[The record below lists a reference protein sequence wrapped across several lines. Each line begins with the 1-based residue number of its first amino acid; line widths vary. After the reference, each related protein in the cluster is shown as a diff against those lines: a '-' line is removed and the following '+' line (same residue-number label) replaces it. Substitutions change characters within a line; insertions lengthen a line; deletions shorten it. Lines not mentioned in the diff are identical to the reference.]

1 MNRRSEESRS
11 AVDLTKFTATC
22 SRALPLA
29 LGLLACSASA
39 APRIAALDF
48 AVIGLD
54 QNLGSFYAEHLSV
67 RLEARNLRV
76 VTQRDIATVLSLERQ
91 KQLLGCA
98 DDSSSCMAEL
108 AGALGVDAIAT
119 GQVAKVGKSF
129 QVNLRILSSRDASAL
144 FVFSKLVKS
153 EEDLLEALNEA
164 GEQIVEKLAPGEDTT
179 AVATAPPAEL
189 EAPGPR
195 SSVRAGPWIVVG
207 LGGAAAVVGAV
218 LLGRAAAANAKLSG
232 APSADFTPAM
242 ADQLARSA
250 SVEQWIGIATLAVG
264 VAAVAGGLAWHFLA
278 GDDAQVSVAPAGPGV
293 LVEVR
298 F

>member
-1 MNRRSEESRS
+1 M
-11 AVDLTKFTATC
+11 LPGL
-22 SRALPLA
+22 ALPL
-29 LGLLACSASA
+29 LLTVATSAPA

-48 AVIGLD
+48 TVIGLD

-67 RLEARNLRV
+67 RLEAQGLHV

-98 DDSSSCMAEL
+98 DDASSCMAEL

-153 EEDLLEALNEA
+153 EEELVEALNEA
-164 GEQIVEKLAPGEDTT
+164 GERIVEKLAPGQGG
-179 AVATAPPAEL
+179 AAIATSVPAEV
-189 EAPGPR
+189 EAPGSR
-195 SSVRAGPWIVVG
+195 SPVRAGPWIVAG
-207 LGGAAAVVGAV
+207 LGGAAAVVGGV
-218 LLGRAAAANAKLSG
+218 LLGRAAGANAKLSG
-232 APSADFTPAM
+232 APSSDFTPAM

-250 SVEQWIGIATLAVG
+250 SVEQWIGVACVAVG

>member
-1 MNRRSEESRS
+1 MPVTRG
-11 AVDLTKFTATC
+11 
-22 SRALPLA
+22 P
-29 LGLLACSASA
+29 GLLVAKGPAVVGLLLFATSAMAS
-39 APRIAALDF
+39 PRIAALDF

-67 RLEARNLRV
+67 RLEARKLRV

-98 DDSSSCMAEL
+98 DDSTSCMAEL

-153 EEDLLEALNEA
+153 EEELLEALNEA
-164 GEQIVEKLAPGEDTT
+164 GDQIIEKLAPGEDN
-179 AVATAPPAEL
+179 AVVTSPPSAEV

-207 LGGAAAVVGAV
+207 LGGAAAVVGGV
-218 LLGRAAAANAKLSG
+218 LLGRAGAANAKLGG
-232 APSADFTPAM
+232 APTADFTPAM
-242 ADQLARSA
+242 ADELARSA
-250 SVEQWIGIATLAVG
+250 SVEQWIGIACLAVG

-278 GDDAQVSVAPAGPGV
+278 GEDAQVSVAPAGPGI

>member
-1 MNRRSEESRS
+1 MLPR
-11 AVDLTKFTATC
+11 L
-22 SRALPLA
+22 ALPL
-29 LGLLACSASA
+29 LLTVAASASA
-39 APRIAALDF
+39 APRLAALDF
-48 AVIGLD
+48 TVIGLD

-67 RLEARNLRV
+67 RLEARGLHV

-119 GQVAKVGKSF
+119 GQVAKVGQSF

-153 EEDLLEALNEA
+153 EEELLEALNEA
-164 GEQIVEKLAPGEDTT
+164 GEQIVEKLAPDQAG
-179 AVATAPPAEL
+179 AVAATPSPAEVD
-189 EAPGPR
+189 ASAPR
-195 SSVRAGPWIVVG
+195 SPVRAGPWIVVG
-207 LGGAAAVVGAV
+207 LGGAAAVVGGV
-218 LLGRAAAANAKLSG
+218 LLGRVAGANAQLNG

-250 SVEQWIGIATLAVG
+250 SVEQWIGIACVAVG
-264 VAAVAGGLAWHFLA
+264 VAAVAGGLAWRFLV